1 MKFSWVILQNDNVA
15 GVFQRFYPNANLKLK
30 FNFVYMNAYVFL
42 SIDCHRFNFLIE
54 RFTSWLDLGL
64 KKPQDVLKI
73 SQTKIDVLLHDREER
88 VFLAAL

>member
-1 MKFSWVILQNDNVA
+1 
-15 GVFQRFYPNANLKLK
+15 
-30 FNFVYMNAYVFL
+30 MNAYVFL
-42 SIDCHRFNFLIE
+42 SIDCHRFNFLLE

-64 KKPQDVLKI
+64 KKPQDVEI

>member
-1 MKFSWVILQNDNVA
+1 
-15 GVFQRFYPNANLKLK
+15 
-30 FNFVYMNAYVFL
+30 MNAYVFL
-42 SIDCHRFNFLIE
+42 SIDCRRFNFLLE